1 MRSFRSDTSQE
12 EGGGGCEAKK
22 KRPRVGGAGRSA
34 KADGRLRG
42 RAGPY
47 HSAKQAPNLVTRPRP
62 LARLPSALERSQ
74 SPLATR
80 LTSKFLFGP
89 PAALETLTNI
99 QDFPEGR
106 KDVLTF
112 PKTFPSDR
120 DRGGRGEGR
129 RPANGACRSATVCA
143 GGGGAVERGR
153 SRRSR
158 SRFRKG
164 RRVDRAEAD
173 HKGASSPSRAAAP

>member
-1 MRSFRSDTSQE
+1 MRGQKKTPPGRWGRAQR
-12 EGGGGCEAKK
+12 EGGRKAARPGGPLPLREASPQPGHAPATASASPFL
-22 KRPRVGGAGRSA
+22 PRAFPISA
-34 KADGRLRG
+34 RD
-42 RAGPY
+42 
-47 HSAKQAPNLVTRPRP
+47 APH
-62 LARLPSALERSQ
+62 
-74 SPLATR
+74 
-80 LTSKFLFGP
+80 KFLFGP